1 MFSIEPSNQPQH
13 KYAFAKLVI
22 AFLLLLTASL
32 IFAGAVLAK
41 RSVGMRGNYGPSQ
54 MTQAAS
60 TPTPSGL
67 SGSSPPSTNN
77 ITAQS
82 IEVAAGQHY
91 INFDDVL
98 TGTAI
103 TNQYAP
109 AVFSTSFGWYLVAHN
124 QFYDGAFSN
133 YGSSQPNILDHAPI
147 VYPHAFAPLYVD
159 FTQPVNDLK
168 FYVLAVDDL
177 GPAIA
182 QINIYQNHGS
192 APSATRNIPGF
203 GHFFIPVPVDVGGW
217 GYNNVTRIEI
227 VNVTD
232 TQGIGYDDFT
242 FSIASATPTPTPT
255 PSPTP
260 FAPTNLHGEGHLE
273 EITLVWDLEPNITSY
288 NVKRRA
294 SFESSWTTIATGVQP
309 TTFTSFGNTE
319 LIGRYRDNSATP
331 DINYSYAV
339 TAVNANGES
348 PFSNIFSAMLEPSCG
363 NFQPAQG
370 PVQQTYPD
378 PGNGWSL
385 TANANG
391 ADGLVMSDVRLKN
404 RYMAK
409 MISVPYFVLKT
420 NKMGSPQRGEL
431 TASSDAPTM
440 RARLLRYSTPYSVLS
455 SDGHVAQQHYVAE
468 YAVDRLTPTSK
479 SCLLIT
485 QDYVFNESNQVG
497 DKCEP
502 SASVPCARFYP
513 KVSYK
518 FKGRAGETL
527 ESLNV
532 AQRLHYRVDGIPQN
546 SIGVFRDSELLPTFA
561 DKANPAVVEG
571 AYNVIKNGRDAGS
584 WDNIH
589 QTQFDKVDEPPADPL
604 HGVFG
609 GCPDCVHT
617 HWRWGGFFAGPPYYY
632 RIAGYELIGN
642 NPSFFVP
649 TNQDV
654 DIGLVRY
661 RIGEEHPTD
670 FRSLTNNESLKNL
683 VISGVGTRSRT
694 QVKPADVL
702 YWYSATSYEPEEDL
716 FFKHGTWFNPE
727 FQRDVNVPNAAAQ
740 TSPAQ
745 ATEDGV
751 RSITYGHTYKDGTTA
766 FTNIDPNTLAPLPAG
781 YAPLDNRA
789 YKISTDAIVSGP
801 NVVYFDVPSISDQTV
816 FNNLA
821 IFHLE
826 TDPFDPDNS
835 VWVDDTILSPDAPA
849 PDFASHVLSGRVN
862 DVGYFAIG
870 LVTQPQP
877 DPGNSD
883 LSIAVNHS
891 ASTVTV
897 EDNVSYTLHVSNAGP
912 QLALGVGV
920 VNTLPLET
928 TFMSASSTQGTCKY
942 EEGAIYCKLG
952 TIASG
957 SSVDITIV
965 AKTIEDK
972 AGIQQQGRTIT
983 NTSVVAGSNTDTDL
997 GNNSATDNI
1006 TLVPN
1011 PNPRPNVT
1019 ITSPVSGTS
1028 YPGPATTV
1036 NIAATTSGNISRVDF
1051 YDGSALIGT
1060 ASGGGNQYQLSWNTS
1075 SGAHTI
1081 VALATGTNGRI
1092 NTSDPVNVFVN
1103 GAATISITSPASNS
1117 IFDSNANLAM
1127 TANTSGLVS
1136 KVEFFANWISLGQAS
1151 GGNPYSL
1158 TSNLQNGN
1166 YALTA
1171 VATDASGAITVSAPV
1186 NIYVTSRPSVTIAS
1200 PVDGMTY
1207 SVTSRVAI
1215 MAAAKDT
1222 EGFISKVDF
1231 YANGSFL
1238 GTGSF
1243 MGQDRFGFDWTD
1255 TRPGIYSITALAT
1268 NNLGVTTTS
1277 PPISIGIDSQSP
1289 QAGEFIWFDDTLPT
1303 GAVTHTDDEGWYWVD
1318 ANPGAFSGSKSHQSR
1333 NFGQSNIG
1341 SGIHKHYFEGATV
1354 TLPLN
1359 LGDKLFS
1366 YVFLDINNMPRE
1378 IMLEW
1383 KDASGWEHRAY
1394 WGANTINAGTDGT
1407 NSRRYMGAI
1416 PKPGQWVKLEVPASI
1431 VGLEGAA
1438 LNGMAFTLDAGRA
1451 TWDLTGKATANA
1463 PSPPITPSGDSVW
1476 IEDLL
1481 PTGAVTSTVND
1492 QWNWITNPFTG
1503 QLAHQSQTSISHNSL
1518 VYRSHSFTGAQTP
1531 MQVNPGDVLFTWV
1544 LLDPSA
1550 KPDQLML
1557 QWFDGSSWNHRAFW
1571 GENFIGR
1578 QFGNLGI
1585 QGTESQRYMGGV
1597 PAAGNWYR
1605 LEVPAGFVGLE
1616 GKSVSG
1622 MAFSIYGKEPT
1633 VTWDRSGKA
1642 PQVFQGMFPLPLSST
1657 SAVWRTV
1664 SNSYGY
1670 AFETNDL
1677 GPEDH
1682 GQAKV
1687 AFYAHSS
1694 QAAGTVPFYRF
1705 RQPNIPEYFYA
1716 KCRSC
1721 YEGNPWV
1728 LDVKGDVN
1736 SNDGGI
1742 AFYVYEDG
1750 STPGTMPL
1758 YLYHDN
1764 KFHYFLTTNQSEAAG
1779 MSLEGIAAYTYPNK
1793 PDVLLRPYLL
1803 PPGGACANLIWSN
1816 TPNATG
1822 YKIERRFDSES
1833 AWTQIATVGPEV
1845 NNYFASCVAGGGSQS
1860 SANSD
1865 QQNAA
1870 SSGWSVSFRIRATGS
1885 TGDSDYSNEVSYHS
1899 CPHGSVCP
1907 EGTEPSSV
1915 PPNNA
1920 PQISVM
1926 TPAEG
1931 ASVGRNFTITA
1942 NAFDV
1947 DGNGTIARVEFF
1959 ANGNKVGEADDAPY
1973 VLSWNNAPFGSYTLA
1988 ATATD
1993 NAGSTTSSI
2002 PVSVTV
2008 GVSNQTIAFDPIPAK
2023 AYGDAPFTVN
2033 ATSSSGLPVTLSI
2046 ISGPATISGNTVAI
2060 TGAGSVTVRASQG
2073 GDANYNAAP
2082 DVDLS
2087 FNVVKASATI
2097 ALSSLS
2103 QTYDGTAKLVT
2114 GTTSPVGLSGLS
2126 ITYNGSGSAPTN
2138 VGSYSVVASLAND
2151 NYIASDASGTL
2162 TIGKASQTITF
2173 DQPANKTYGDDSF
2186 GLNAT
2191 SSSNLPVSFSIV
2203 SGPATILGSTA
2214 SLGGAGTVTVRASQ
2228 SGNANYNSASDVDR
2242 SFSVAKASATI
2253 TLTNLNQNY
2262 DGTPK
2267 AVTATTNPSG
2277 LSGVSVKYNGSSTTP
2292 SNAGS
2297 YSVVA
2302 SLINDNYAATDAT
2315 GTLIINALPT
2325 VSISS
2330 PTNGALLHATSVT
2343 ISASAADSDGTVSK
2357 VEFFQGS
2364 VKLGQVLS
2372 APFSFVWNNVAGGSY
2387 SLIAVATDNS
2397 GASTVSSPVSITVN
2411 NPPNVIVTASSPQD
2425 IPTAPAQFS
2434 INAEASDADG
2444 TISKIDFYQGT
2455 TLLATDSTSP
2465 YSYTWSNVAAG
2476 NYSIT
2481 AKATDNLGGVT
2492 TSNVVGVSVN
2502 AKPNVSLASP
2512 ANGASFFAPALVSL
2526 TATASDSDGSIS
2538 KVEFYQGSTLIST
2551 VTASPYS
2558 FNWSYVPAGTYAL
2571 TAKATDNNGASTTS
2585 NSVSIIVTTSSVA
2598 IGKIAFASNRDGCD
2612 QIYLMNTDGTGQ
2624 TCLSNG
2630 ASNDE
2635 SPKWSPDNS
2644 RIAFQS
2650 DRDFE
2655 NDGDNP
2661 IYGMDIYVMNWD
2673 GSGVSRLT
2681 NSTYDDIN
2689 PVWSPDGTKIAFMS
2703 FRNGL
2708 NYQIYVMNADGSG
2721 QVNISNDNANDTQP
2735 SWSPDG
2741 TKIAFA
2747 SDRDQAGFLSIYVM
2761 NVNGSN
2767 QTTVTLS
2774 GTGLLDEQPAWSPDG
2789 TRLAFISTRDSTVV
2803 TWDEWLQGQLVVKTK
2818 LLINKEVYV
2827 MNADG
2832 SSQIRLT
2839 NIMGNDDSPVWSPDG
2854 TKIAFRSDRD
2864 RNCCDPS
2871 EQIWMMNADG
2881 SNQVNLSN
2889 NQFGDHCPSWSR

>member
-1 MFSIEPSNQPQH
+1 MFSIEASNQRQH
-13 KYAFAKLVI
+13 KYAFPKLII

-32 IFAGAVLAK
+32 IFVGAVLAK
-41 RSVGMRGNYGPSQ
+41 RSVGMRANYGRSE
-54 MTQAAS
+54 MTQAGS

-91 INFDDVL
+91 INFDDVP

-147 VYPHAFAPLYVD
+147 VYPHAYAPLYVD

-168 FYVLAVDDL
+168 FYVLAVDDF

-192 APSATRNIPGF
+192 APTATRNIPGYGYF
-203 GHFFIPVPVDVGGW
+203 YIPVPVDVGGW
-217 GYNNVTRIEI
+217 GYSNVTRIEI
-227 VNVTD
+227 VNITD

-260 FAPTNLHGEGHLE
+260 FAPTNLHGEGHIE
-273 EITLVWDLEPNITSY
+273 EITLVWDLEPNTTGY

-348 PFSNIFSAMLEPSCG
+348 PLSNIFSAMLEPSCG

-370 PVQQTYPD
+370 PVQQSYPD

-385 TANANG
+385 TASTNG

-532 AQRLHYRVDGIPQN
+532 AQRLHYRVDGVPQN

-561 DKANPAVVEG
+561 DKANPATVEG

-642 NPSFFVP
+642 NPSFFLP

-661 RIGEEHPTD
+661 RLGEEHPTD

-683 VISGVGTRSRT
+683 VVLGSGSRSRT

-716 FFKHGTWFNPE
+716 FFKHGSWFNPE

-740 TSPAQ
+740 TSSAQ

-751 RSITYGHTYKDGTTA
+751 RSITYGHTYKDGATA
-766 FTNIDPNTLAPLPAG
+766 FTNIDPNTLAPLPVG

-801 NVVYFDVPSISDQTV
+801 NVVYLDVPSIADQTV

-849 PDFASHVLSGRVN
+849 PDFANHVLSARVN

-870 LVTQPQP
+870 VLTQPQP

-883 LSIAVNHS
+883 LSISVNHS

-897 EDNVSYTLHVSNAGP
+897 EDNVSYALHVGNAGP
-912 QLALGVGV
+912 QPALGVGV

-928 TFMSASSTQGTCKY
+928 TFISASSTQGTCKY

-983 NTSVVAGSNTDTDL
+983 STFVVAGSNTDTDL
-997 GNNSATDNI
+997 GNNLATDNI

-1028 YPGPATTV
+1028 YPGPTTTV
-1036 NIAATTSGNISRVDF
+1036 NIAATASGNISRVDF

-1117 IFDSNANLAM
+1117 VFDSNANLAM

-1136 KVEFFANWISLGQAS
+1136 KVEFFANWISLGQAL

-1171 VATDASGAITVSAPV
+1171 VATDPSGAITVSAPV
-1186 NIYVTSRPSVTIAS
+1186 TISVTSRPSVTIAS

-1207 SVTSRVAI
+1207 PVTSRVAI
-1215 MAAAKDT
+1215 MATAKDS
-1222 EGFISKVDF
+1222 EGFVSKVDF
-1231 YANGSFL
+1231 YANGSL
-1238 GTGSF
+1238 IGTGSF
-1243 MGQDRFGFDWTD
+1243 IGQDRFGFDWTD
-1255 TRPGIYSITALAT
+1255 TTPGIYSITALAT

-1277 PPISIGIDSQSP
+1277 QPISIGIDSQSP
-1289 QAGEFIWFDDTLPT
+1289 QAGEFIWFDDALPT
-1303 GAVTHTDDEGWYWVD
+1303 GAVSHTDDEGWYWVD
-1318 ANPGAFSGSKSHQSR
+1318 ANPGAFSGAKSHQSR
-1333 NFGQSNIG
+1333 NFGQSDPG
-1341 SGIHKHYFEGATV
+1341 AGIHKHYFDAATS
-1354 TLPLN
+1354 TLPVN
-1359 LGDKLFS
+1359 AGDKLFS

-1383 KDASGWEHRAY
+1383 KDANDWEHRAY
-1394 WGANTINAGTDGT
+1394 WGQNNINFGTDGT
-1407 NSRRYMGAI
+1407 NSRRYMGPL
-1416 PKPGQWVKLEVPASI
+1416 PKASTWVRLEVLASQI
-1431 VGLEGAA
+1431 GLEGAT
-1438 LNGMAFTLDAGRA
+1438 LNGMSFVLDGGRA
-1451 TWDLTGKATANA
+1451 TWDLAGKTTANA
-1463 PSPPITPSGDSVW
+1463 PPAPMPSTNDFVWVDDSV
-1476 IEDLL
+1476 
-1481 PTGAVTSTVND
+1481 PTGSTSETLND
-1492 QWNWITNPFTG
+1492 QWQWTEPHKCGSQGHRSFFTANQGAG
-1503 QLAHQSQTSISHNSL
+1503 QF
-1518 VYRSHSFTGAQTP
+1518 RWHSFKGASAP
-1531 MQVNPGDVLFTWV
+1531 MTVLPGDVLFTYV
-1544 LLDPSA
+1544 LLDPNNM
-1550 KPDQLML
+1550 PDQLMI
-1557 QWFDGSSWNHRAFW
+1557 QWYDGTSWEHRAFW
-1571 GENFIGR
+1571 GENFIGAHNTT
-1578 QFGNLGI
+1578 FGV
-1585 QGTESQRYMGGV
+1585 QGTESQRFMGGLR
-1597 PAAGNWYR
+1597 PGNPNDPWIR
-1605 LEVPAGFVGLE
+1605 LEVPASYVGLE
-1616 GKSVSG
+1616 GKTVSG
-1622 MAFSIYGKEPT
+1622 MSFGFYSAKDHAGIN
-1633 VTWDRSGKA
+1633 WDCSGKA
-1642 PQVFQGMFPLPLSST
+1642 GRLTTVPLLLSAT
-1657 SAVWRTV
+1657 SGVWQLY
-1664 SNSYGY
+1664 SNQYGY
-1670 AFETNDL
+1670 SYNTNDQAE
-1677 GPEDH
+1677 PDH
-1682 GQAKV
+1682 VPQKKD
-1687 AFYAHSS
+1687 AFFVYPN
-1694 QAAGTVPFYRF
+1694 QAAGTVPMYRF
-1705 RQPNIPEYFYA
+1705 KRPTNNEYFYDR
-1716 KCRSC
+1716 CRTC
-1721 YEGNPWV
+1721 H
-1728 LDVKGDVN
+1728 
-1736 SNDGGI
+1736 NDWQYDGI
-1742 AFYVYEDG
+1742 AFYVFPDAN
-1750 STPGTMPL
+1750 TPNTTPL
-1758 YLYHDN
+1758 YLYHDSHS
-1764 KFHYFLTTNQSEAAG
+1764 KYFLTIDQNLAAG
-1779 MSLEGIAAYTYPNK
+1779 MTFDAIWAYVPNISPFVPAPPSFLQYSNCYLNWRDNSWDEAGFKVERLDMTYP
-1793 PDVLLRPYLL
+1793 
-1803 PPGGACANLIWSN
+1803 GGIPTAIWNQIGTATANTTLFKIGCRVSSG
-1816 TPNATG
+1816 TG
-1822 YKIERRFDSES
+1822 YRVR
-1833 AWTQIATVGPEV
+1833 A
-1845 NNYFASCVAGGGSQS
+1845 Y
-1860 SANSD
+1860 NS
-1865 QQNAA
+1865 
-1870 SSGWSVSFRIRATGS
+1870 F
-1885 TGDSDYSNEVSYHS
+1885 GDSAYSNDICVGCLYIDTDPGNRPPDIAIVS
-1899 CPHGSVCP
+1899 
-1907 EGTEPSSV
+1907 
-1915 PPNNA
+1915 
-1920 PQISVM
+1920 PQDADV
-1926 TPAEG
+1926 
-1931 ASVGRNFTITA
+1931 VDHNFAINA
-1942 NAFDV
+1942 NAFDL
-1947 DGNGTIARVEFF
+1947 DGNGTVAKVEFF
-1959 ANGNKVGEADDAPY
+1959 ANGNKLGELSNAPY
-1973 VLSWNNAPFGSYTLA
+1973 IYAWNSAPLGTYSL
-1988 ATATD
+1988 TAVVTD
-1993 NAGSTTSSI
+1993 NTGATTTST
-2002 PVSVTV
+2002 PVNITV
-2008 GVSNQTIAFDPIPAK
+2008 GMSNQTITFDPIPDK
-2023 AYGDAPFTVN
+2023 AYGDAPFVVN
-2033 ATSSSGLPVTLSI
+2033 ATASSGLPVTFSI
-2046 ISGPATISGNTVAI
+2046 VSGPATISGNTITI
-2060 TGAGSVTVRASQG
+2060 TGVGNVRVRASQA
-2073 GDANYNAAP
+2073 GDANNNAAP

-2087 FNVVKASATI
+2087 FNVVK
-2097 ALSSLS
+2097 
-2103 QTYDGTAKLVT
+2103 G
-2114 GTTSPVGLSGLS
+2114 
-2126 ITYNGSGSAPTN
+2126 
-2138 VGSYSVVASLAND
+2138 
-2151 NYIASDASGTL
+2151 
-2162 TIGKASQTITF
+2162 SQTIAF
-2173 DQPANKTYGDDSF
+2173 NPLPNRTYGD
-2186 GLNAT
+2186 AT
-2191 SSSNLPVSFSIV
+2191 FAVSASSSSGLPVSFSIA
-2203 SGPATILGSTA
+2203 SGPATVSGTTVTLN
-2214 SLGGAGTVTVRASQ
+2214 GAGTVTVRASQ
-2228 SGNANYNSASDVDR
+2228 SGNENYNVATNVDQ
-2242 SFSVAKASATI
+2242 SFTVAKESATI

-2262 DGTPK
+2262 DGTQK
-2267 AVTATTNPSG
+2267 TVTATTNPSG
-2277 LSGVSVKYNGSSTTP
+2277 LTGVSIKYNGSSTAP

-2302 SLINDNYAATDAT
+2302 SLTNDNYTATDAT
-2315 GTLIINALPT
+2315 GTLVINALPT
-2325 VSISS
+2325 VSITS
-2330 PTNGALLHATSVT
+2330 PTNGANLTATSVT
-2343 ISASAADSDGTVSK
+2343 INASASDSDGSVSK

-2364 VKLGQVLS
+2364 VKLGEVVS
-2372 APFSFVWNNVAGGSY
+2372 APFSLIWNNVVGGSY
-2387 SLIAVATDNS
+2387 SLTARATDNS
-2397 GASTVSSPVSITVN
+2397 GGITVSSPVSITVN
-2411 NPPNVIVTASSPQD
+2411 NPPNVSITASSPQD
-2425 IPTAPAQFS
+2425 SPTAPAQIT
-2434 INAEASDADG
+2434 INANASDADG
-2444 TISKIDFYQGT
+2444 TISKVEFYQGT
-2455 TLLATDSTSP
+2455 TLLATSVTSP
-2465 YSYTWSNVAAG
+2465 YTYTWSNVGAG

-2481 AKATDNLGGVT
+2481 AKATDNLGAVT
-2492 TSNVVGVSVN
+2492 TSNVVGILVN
-2502 AKPNVSLASP
+2502 AKPTVSLTSP
-2512 ANGASFFAPALVSL
+2512 GNGASFIAPAFVSMN
-2526 TATASDSDGSIS
+2526 ATASDSDGSIDR
-2538 KVEFYQGSTLIST
+2538 VDFYQGATLIGT
-2551 VTASPYS
+2551 NHGSPYN
-2558 FNWSYVPAGTYAL
+2558 FNWTYVPAGTYTL
-2571 TAKATDNNGASTTS
+2571 TAKAYDNRGAVTTS
-2585 NSVSIIVTTSSVA
+2585 NSVIITINTTV
-2598 IGKIAFASNRDGCD
+2598 GKIAFASNRDGCA

-2624 TCLSNG
+2624 TSLSNG
-2630 ASNDE
+2630 SSNDE

-2644 RIAFQS
+2644 RVVFQS
-2650 DRDFE
+2650 DRDFQS
-2655 NDGDNP
+2655 DSDNP
-2661 IYGMDIYVMNWD
+2661 IYGTDIYVMNGD
-2673 GSGVSRLT
+2673 GTSSTRLT
-2681 NSTYDDIN
+2681 FAAYDDSA
-2689 PVWSPDGTKIAFMS
+2689 PVWSPDGTKIAFQS
-2703 FRNGL
+2703 FRNGV
-2708 NYQIYVMNADGSG
+2708 NSQIYVMNADGSG
-2721 QVNISNDNANDTQP
+2721 QTNISNSTANDIEP

-2741 TKIAFA
+2741 IKIAFA
-2747 SDRDQAGFLSIYVM
+2747 SDRDQPGFSSIYVM
-2761 NVNGSN
+2761 NANGSN
-2767 QTTVTLS
+2767 QTRLTAS
-2774 GTGLLDEQPAWSPDG
+2774 GSGFLDEQPAWSPDG
-2789 TRLAFISTRDSTVV
+2789 TKLAFTTTRDSAVV
-2803 TWDEWLQGQLVVKTK
+2803 AWQLDTLGQPK

-2832 SSQIRLT
+2832 SSQVRLT
-2839 NIMGNDDSPVWSPDG
+2839 NMMGNDDSPAWSPDG
-2854 TKIAFRSDRD
+2854 TKIIFRSDRD
-2864 RNCCDPS
+2864 RNCCDPLA
-2871 EQIWMMNADG
+2871 QIWSMNADG
-2881 SNQVNLSN
+2881 SNQIILSN
-2889 NQFGDHCPSWSR
+2889 SSFGDYCPSWSH